1 MGALVT
7 GDMEKEEI
15 QSAFFSSVFNAKTS
29 AQESHILEVR
39 ERVWGKENFPLV
51 EEDLVRERLAKIN
64 VHTSMGPNGM
74 HPHVVMELAEGTD
87 ELPSVYHLRKVLEN
101 KRGA

>member
-1 MGALVT
+1 MCPLLNDVGVLVT

-39 ERVWGKENFPLV
+39 ERVWGNENFPLV

-64 VHTSMGPNGM
+64 TKKSLGHSTRPGQTE
-74 HPHVVMELAEGTD
+74 ELGREEHD
-87 ELPSVYHLRKVLEN
+87 EV
-101 KRGA
+101 